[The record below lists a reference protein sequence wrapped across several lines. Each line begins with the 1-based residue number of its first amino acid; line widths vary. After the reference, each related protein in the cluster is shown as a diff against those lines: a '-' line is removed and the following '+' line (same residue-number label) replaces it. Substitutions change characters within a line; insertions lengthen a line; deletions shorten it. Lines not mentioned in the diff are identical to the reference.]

1 MDRFFDRFD
10 DIYSITL
17 GDLIPESDEAP
28 SAEDRLIYFPYI
40 KKIVRRSL
48 DDKLRFYRQKALVG
62 ALHPADFS
70 EMNQLLE
77 VVKGHAQ
84 HRGYMMPLNKESGT
98 FYAYARVNSYAML
111 IAQILFVNNA
121 IQEGLIERI
130 ERASVLE
137 VIEGV
142 SGAIKHFSQ
151 QNEAAVGDDEARFYA
166 TVFLLQKAF
175 DKIFVPDNKI
185 VEYDEDTGI
194 YTVNERYDECTSYL
208 ELSNRKVITATTE
221 EKAVCYNLTTGWSE
235 GIDWQTWD
243 KLNAYYYEAISP
255 TTGEVNLFT
264 RNYDVLLERM
274 LPQFTFSKIKLSE
287 AVLEHKDDNNRLK
300 VLEIGAGSGSF
311 AVDLIM
317 SCKRERKAYEEID
330 YCGVE
335 PSEYMRGNFRTNTE
349 RKIRDTTLPENWEL
363 VPGSL
368 EAVDE
373 NPEQYLTQDC
383 ATVIVFSYCAHHC
396 FHQSLKSFFENDDV
410 KKRVDAIY
418 ILDVTKEHGWTK
430 PYYMWAD
437 CESPENFDNVL
448 VKGKWDSET
457 LWLEPRKFLEGHA
470 VTNSWCSLRR
480 LQ

>member
-1 MDRFFDRFD
+1 MDRFFDRFND
-10 DIYSITL
+10 LPKITISL
-17 GDLIPESDEAP
+17 SELIPPSDAAP
-28 SAEDRLIYFPYI
+28 SAGTRLIYFPYI

-70 EMNQLLE
+70 
-77 VVKGHAQ
+77 
-84 HRGYMMPLNKESGT
+84 
-98 FYAYARVNSYAML
+98 
-111 IAQILFVNNA
+111 
-121 IQEGLIERI
+121 
-130 ERASVLE
+130 
-137 VIEGV
+137 
-142 SGAIKHFSQ
+142 
-151 QNEAAVGDDEARFYA
+151 D
-166 TVFLLQKAF
+166 
-175 DKIFVPDNKI
+175 
-185 VEYDEDTGI
+185 
-194 YTVNERYDECTSYL
+194 
-208 ELSNRKVITATTE
+208 
-221 EKAVCYNLTTGWSE
+221 CYNLTTGWSE
-235 GIDWQTWD
+235 GIDLQTWD
-243 KLNAYYYEAISP
+243 KLNEYYYKAISP

-264 RNYDVLLERM
+264 KNYNVLLERM

-317 SCKRERKAYEEID
+317 SCKREGKAYEEID
-330 YCGVE
+330 YYGVE

-349 RKIRDTTLPENWEL
+349 RKIRGTTLPENWEL

-373 NPEQYLTQDC
+373 NPEHYLTQDC

-418 ILDVTKEHGWTK
+418 VLDVTKEHGWTK

-448 VKGKWDSET
+448 VKGKWNSET